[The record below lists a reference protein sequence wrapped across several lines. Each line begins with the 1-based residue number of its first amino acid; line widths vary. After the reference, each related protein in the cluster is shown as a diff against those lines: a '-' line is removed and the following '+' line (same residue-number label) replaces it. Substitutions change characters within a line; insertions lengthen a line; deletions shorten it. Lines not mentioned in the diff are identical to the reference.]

1 MNEQT
6 LDAYCRKQPGST
18 HDYQMDWEC
27 DRYQIGGK
35 IFAMLGGDSKGVR
48 ILTIKCDPMRA
59 EELRE
64 SYEGIVPGY
73 HMNKSHWNS
82 VYLDAD
88 IPEGLWEKMIE
99 HAYETVLQKLP
110 KRVQQELSA
119 NRSE

>member
-6 LDAYCRKQPGST
+6 LDTYCRKQPSVT

-27 DRYQIGGK
+27 DRYHVGGK
-35 IFAMLGGDSKGVR
+35 IFAMIGGDSKGVR
-48 ILTIKCDPMRA
+48 ILTLKCDPMRA
-59 EELRE
+59 EELRVT
-64 SYEGIVPGY
+64 YEGIVPGY

-88 IPEGLWEKMIE
+88 IPEGLWERMIE

-110 KRVQQELSA
+110 KRVQQEIM
-119 NRSE
+119 NKKE

>member
-1 MNEQT
+1 MDEQT
-6 LDAYCRKQPGST
+6 LDTYCRKQPGAT

-27 DRYQIGGK
+27 DRYHVGGK
-35 IFAMLGGDSKGVR
+35 IFAMIGGDSKGVR
-48 ILTIKCDPMRA
+48 ILTLKCDPMRA

-88 IPEGLWEKMIE
+88 IPEGLWERLIE

-110 KRVQQELSA
+110 KRVQQEIK
-119 NRSE
+119 SEQE